1 MVNIFNIF
9 GTKNINGSFGWTATQ
24 VVDALRSAG
33 VQDITPCISSD
44 MEEAISRW
52 NEMYTARDPK
62 KLPKKIASEFARLVT
77 VEMKSQINNDAY
89 LDEQYQAILPKLR
102 HRLEQAFAL
111 GSMVFKPFINGE
123 KIGVEFVSAGQF
135 IPLGFDVEG
144 NMTDAVFIDQRKRG
158 NTNYTRFEIHRLT
171 PNGVFIE
178 NRAFKERTFVP
189 LGIIP
194 EWSGL
199 QEEILIRNTVRPL
212 FAFFHTPQNNTIEQ
226 NSFLGASVFDS
237 AAEMIDEANK
247 QFARLS
253 WEFEGGELAIDAD
266 ATALRIVKKKSDSKE
281 SAFVLPKLQNRL
293 FRRMNAE
300 PGTFYNVFSPEL
312 RDASLLNGLNSM
324 LRDIEESCGLSPG
337 TFSDPE
343 TEART
348 ATELK
353 ILRQRSYST
362 VADLQSATENALRSL
377 AECMKIFASLYEVGG
392 VADVANTGEI
402 DMTFTWDD
410 SILTDDDA
418 EFAQQTRLV
427 QMNILRPEELRAWYT
442 GESLEE
448 AAANLPKMVAPE
460 DGEDEW

>member
-1 MVNIFNIF
+1 MKIKWNIF
-9 GTKNINGSFGWTATQ
+9 GTRDINGSFGWTAQQ

-33 VQDITPCISSD
+33 VQDIVPCISSD
-44 MEEAISRW
+44 MEDAISRW

-89 LDEQYQAILPKLR
+89 LDEQYQALLPKLR
-102 HRLEQAFAL
+102 YRLEQAFAL

-123 KIGVEFVSAGQF
+123 KIGVEFVPAGRF
-135 IPLGFDVEG
+135 VPLGFDIEG
-144 NMTDAVFIDQRKRG
+144 NMTDAVFIDQRKKQ

-178 NRAFKERTFVP
+178 NRAFKERTPVP
-189 LGIIP
+189 LEIIP
-194 EWSGL
+194 EWTGL
-199 QEEILIRNTVRPL
+199 QPDILIRNTERPL
-212 FAFFHTPQNNTIEQ
+212 FAFFHTPQNNTIDQ
-226 NSFLGASVFDS
+226 NSFLGASVFDT
-237 AAEMIDEANK
+237 ATEMIDEANK
-247 QFARLS
+247 QFARLA

-266 ATALRIVKKKSDSKE
+266 VTALKLTDKNKFS
-281 SAFVLPKLQNRL
+281 LPRLQNRL
-293 FRRMNAE
+293 FRRMNAD
-300 PGTFYNVFSPEL
+300 PGTFYEVFSPAL
-312 RDASLLNGLNSM
+312 RDVSLLNGLDSM
-324 LRDIEESCGLSPG
+324 LRDIEEAVGLSPG
-337 TFSDPE
+337 TYSDPR

-362 VADLQSATENALRSL
+362 VADLQTATENALRSL
-377 AECMKIFASLYEVGG
+377 TECMKIFASLYDVGG
-392 VADVANTGEI
+392 VADAVNVSDI

-418 EFAQQTRLV
+418 EFAQQARLV

-448 AAANLPKMVAPE
+448 AAANLPDVPKPVE
-460 DGEDEW
+460 DDSEW

>member
-1 MVNIFNIF
+1 MIEIWNIF
-9 GTKNINGSFGWTATQ
+9 GTRNINGSFGWTAQQ

-44 MEEAISRW
+44 MEEAIIRW

-102 HRLEQAFAL
+102 YKLEQAFAV

-123 KIGVEFVSAGQF
+123 KIGVEFVPAGKF
-135 IPLGFDVEG
+135 VPLGFDVEG
-144 NMTDAVFIDQRKRG
+144 NMTDAVFIDQRKKQ

-178 NRAFKERTFVP
+178 NRAFKERTPVP
-189 LGIIP
+189 LEILP
-194 EWSGL
+194 EWTGL
-199 QEEILIRNTVRPL
+199 QPDILIRNTERPL
-212 FAFFHTPQNNTIEQ
+212 FAFLHMPQNNTIDQE
-226 NSFLGASVFDS
+226 SSLGASVFDTAS
-237 AAEMIDEANK
+237 EMINEANK

-266 ATALRIVKKKSDSKE
+266 ATALKHTDKNKFS
-281 SAFVLPKLQNRL
+281 LPRLQNRL

-312 RDASLLNGLNSM
+312 RDVSLLNGLNSM
-324 LRDIEESCGLSPG
+324 LRDIEEAVGLSPG
-337 TFSDPE
+337 TFSEPE

-362 VADLQSATENALRSL
+362 VADLQTATEYALRSL
-377 AECMKIFASLYEVGG
+377 AECMKIFASLYEVGE
-392 VADVANTGEI
+392 VADAQNVGEL

-427 QMNILRPEELRAWYT
+427 QMNILKREELRAWYT

-448 AAANLPKMVAPE
+448 AAANLPDMPKPVE
-460 DGEDEW
+460 DDTEW